1 MTICND
7 RGTVPVVLEGVRKPA
22 QMDEIQNAIGHRYVR
37 HVHLSVDRATQ
48 KERFMASKRVKDS
61 ALSFEEAVN
70 DASERRVEKLER
82 IQFTPVHILRQRNS
96 FGIRLG

>member
-1 MTICND
+1 
-7 RGTVPVVLEGVRKPA
+7 
-22 QMDEIQNAIGHRYVR
+22 
-37 HVHLSVDRATQ
+37 
-48 KERFMASKRVKDS
+48 MASKRVKDS